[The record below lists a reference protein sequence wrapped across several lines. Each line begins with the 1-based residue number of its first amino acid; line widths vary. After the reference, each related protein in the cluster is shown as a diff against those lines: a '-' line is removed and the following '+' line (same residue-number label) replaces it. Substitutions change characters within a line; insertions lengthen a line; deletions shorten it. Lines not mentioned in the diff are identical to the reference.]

1 MKGRTVRYVLG
12 QGLVGLWRN
21 RTMSMASIGTVTATL
36 IILGL
41 IITLV
46 LNISNLADLV
56 QMQFDEIQVYLED
69 DLSIEE
75 INNVGKQIEAKEK
88 VEDKQ
93 DIMGDRI
100 NVMYRNGNIGYAEVL
115 LNSKSVTELMTNLD
129 MVKRIVK
136 HDVELLKELKEQRD
150 IINNW
155 LVKRVY
161 V

>member
-1 MKGRTVRYVLG
+1 MKARTVRYVLG

-75 INNVGKQIEAKEK
+75 INNVGKQIEAINGVSEVIYESKEEALEKYKK
-88 VEDKQ
+88 VGAKKDTYWK
-93 DIMGDRI
+93 
-100 NVMYRNGNIGYAEVL
+100 V
-115 LNSKSVTELMTNLD
+115 
-129 MVKRIVK
+129 
-136 HDVELLKELKEQRD
+136 
-150 IINNW
+150 
-155 LVKRVY
+155 
-161 V
+161 